1 MKLEVTFLYSPTNMN
16 AFMEDLVI
24 TTMNQE
30 ASLMLY
36 TILEGWS
43 ITPTKH
49 PHTSNLL
56 VPLSICQVKVKDVI
70 DEDEEEATPQNYNFL
85 YSLYTGAYIEKASDT
100 FNPNNIII
108 DFLAIVR
115 RDLDHPNYCPTTYM
129 MFDFDD
135 DVINRLDEI
144 KHAVYLYAKGI
155 GFFGDGQLPTT

>member
-1 MKLEVTFLYSPTNMN
+1 M
-16 AFMEDLVI
+16 
-24 TTMNQE
+24 
-30 ASLMLY
+30 
-36 TILEGWS
+36 
-43 ITPTKH
+43 
-49 PHTSNLL
+49 
-56 VPLSICQVKVKDVI
+56 
-70 DEDEEEATPQNYNFL
+70 DEEEATPQNYNFL
-85 YSLYTGAYIEKASDT
+85 YSLYAGAYIEKASDT

-155 GFFGDGQLPTT
+155 GFFGGQLPTT